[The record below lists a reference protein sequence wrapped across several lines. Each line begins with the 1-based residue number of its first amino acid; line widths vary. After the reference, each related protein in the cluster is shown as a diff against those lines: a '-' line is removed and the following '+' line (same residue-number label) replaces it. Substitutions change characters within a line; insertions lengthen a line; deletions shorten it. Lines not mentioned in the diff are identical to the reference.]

1 MENDELDLPQIDW
14 SQLDVSFDSNT
25 EGGGLGDGQ
34 DEQGE
39 LDDIFGS
46 FEEFYDS
53 GKQYSSPHDEEN
65 ILEDLGDMKIEAAD
79 IDEVGLCFTVHQVAS
94 KFNSL
99 ICFFSW

>member
-34 DEQGE
+34 DGQGE

-53 GKQYSSPHDEEN
+53 GKKYSSPHDEEN

>member
-1 MENDELDLPQIDW
+1 MENDELDSHEKDW
-14 SQLDVSFDSNT
+14 NQLDVSFDSNT
-25 EGGGLGDGQ
+25 EGGGLGDG
-34 DEQGE
+34 QGE

-65 ILEDLGDMKIEAAD
+65 ILEDLGDMKIEAVD
-79 IDEVGLCFTVHQVAS
+79 IDEVGLFFTVHQVVNE
-94 KFNSL
+94 FNSL

>member
-1 MENDELDLPQIDW
+1 MENDELDPPEKDW
-14 SQLDVSFDSNT
+14 NQLDVSFDSNT
-25 EGGGLGDGQ
+25 EVGGLGDGQ

-65 ILEDLGDMKIEAAD
+65 ILEDLGDMKIEAAMLTLTRL
-79 IDEVGLCFTVHQVAS
+79 VYALQFTKLRV
-94 KFNSL
+94 NL
-99 ICFFSW
+99 TP

>member
-1 MENDELDLPQIDW
+1 MENDELDSHEKDW
-14 SQLDVSFDSNT
+14 NQLDVSFDSNT

-34 DEQGE
+34 DGQGE

-65 ILEDLGDMKIEAAD
+65 ILGDMKIEAVD
-79 IDEVGLCFTVHQVAS
+79 IDEVGLFFTVHQVVS

>member
-1 MENDELDLPQIDW
+1 MENDELDSHEKDW
-14 SQLDVSFDSNT
+14 NQLDVSFDSNT

-34 DEQGE
+34 DGQGE

-53 GKQYSSPHDEEN
+53 GKKYSSPHDEEN

-79 IDEVGLCFTVHQVAS
+79 IDEVGLFFTIHQVVG

-99 ICFFSW
+99 I